1 VVFLGSLSLG
11 LQIKTMTGLITQRDR
26 FSFSEGQLLSG
37 LPNYEQVG
45 GTGYWQH
52 HFDRMADRGKEF
64 VWYLGIHQ
72 GKLIYS
78 SSSSLSAY
86 GLLKIL
92 LRYAPQAQR
101 HAAKPQW
108 RLLQQKAQ
116 RREISELELWQ
127 YLQQEKLLPIEDIDR
142 AIKLKILS
150 DLDSYVT
157 LGGGWAEF
165 IPVPSLGQKI
175 LSSGHSAADIL
186 ALSTQRRQL
195 WKQLT
200 QDVPSL
206 KLIPRLGS
214 GGWEKTSFNQSQRDK
229 VESLIQ
235 KQISLNQI
243 AQNMAKDSLEIAQMF
258 AKLVR
263 AGAVELKAPPSSRQ
277 IILTVDDSPIIL
289 NQFDRWLTNL
299 GYDCVPCQHA
309 TQAIKSI
316 NQYNPVAI
324 FLDINMPV
332 ISGFDL
338 VKKIRSQPEFASIPI
353 VILTGEQKLSN
364 KWRAQWSGCEFLNKP
379 TSSQESKGF
388 QGVLQELIPRIL
400 KNAAA
405 TGAEISPK

>member
-1 VVFLGSLSLG
+1 
-11 LQIKTMTGLITQRDR
+11 MTGLITQRDR
-26 FSFSEGQLLSG
+26 FNFSEGQLLGG
-37 LPNYEQVG
+37 LTSYEQMG

-64 VWYLGIHQ
+64 VWYLGVHQ

-108 RLLQQKAQ
+108 RSLQQQAQ
-116 RREISELELWQ
+116 RREISELELIQ
-127 YLQQEKLLPIEDIDR
+127 YIQQEKLVPKEEIDR
-142 AIKLKILS
+142 AIQLKILN

-157 LGGGWAEF
+157 LGSGWAEF
-165 IPVPSLGQKI
+165 IPAPNLGQKI
-175 LSSGHSAADIL
+175 LAGHSAEEIL
-186 ALSTQRRQL
+186 LLSAKRRQL
-195 WKQLT
+195 WKQLN

-206 KLIPRLGS
+206 KLVPSLNAGS
-214 GGWEKTSFNQSQRDK
+214 WEKTNFNPAQQSK
-229 VESLIQ
+229 IESLIQ

-243 AQNMAKDSLEIAQMF
+243 AQNTAKDSLEIAQMF

-263 AGAVELKAPPSSRQ
+263 AGVVELKAPQSSLPT
-277 IILTVDDSPIIL
+277 ILTVDDSPIIL

-299 GYDCVPCQHA
+299 GYHCVPCQHA
-309 TQAIKSI
+309 TQALKSVK
-316 NQYNPVAI
+316 QYKPVVI

-338 VKKIRSQPEFASIPI
+338 VKKIRSQPELADIPI

-379 TSSQESKGF
+379 TSSQEYKSF
-388 QGVLQELIPRIL
+388 QGVLKELIPRL
-400 KNAAA
+400 LTNAPKVEIA
-405 TGAEISPK
+405 T